1 MSFTFDDIFHAMRQ
15 FNIHKIHL
23 SHDSNQNLHTQLSYI
38 KTTKKTYFSL
48 CCLSESV
55 TQRRPD
61 INFSRENTSAEKNV
75 TNKNYLLTEGK
86 LSWRYRFWMMHFH
99 TLKNVYALCFK
110 IVIRKIVYG
119 TAIVDL
125 RKIWI

>member
-1 MSFTFDDIFHAMRQ
+1 MELRVKDLNLHKSWYNKSKERKKKSFKFDDIFHAMRQ
-15 FNIHKIHL
+15 FNIHNTHL
-23 SHDSNQNLHTQLSYI
+23 SHNSSQNLHTQLSYI

-86 LSWRYRFWMMHFH
+86 LS
-99 TLKNVYALCFK
+99 
-110 IVIRKIVYG
+110 
-119 TAIVDL
+119 
-125 RKIWI
+125 